1 MKGSL
6 KYFILSAALFWCC
19 NQASAQRTMPGRSTV
34 AIMGG
39 WNGSS
44 VRAGAFFGQYT
55 LNGYWEAGLVGDEHM
70 IPMSVGGKLHCDDVV
85 VSGEYQFR
93 MAAARSR
100 VFNLYGG
107 GGVFLGAEL
116 VDPMRRLPDYLSLPV
131 PSVSFQWGIYAKM
144 VAELYLGRR
153 LAVTASAS
161 VPLTPGNK
169 FRVLGYTVG
178 IGLKMIL

>member
-1 MKGSL
+1 MKRTL
-6 KYFILSAALFWCC
+6 KYFILAVALFWCC
-19 NQASAQRTMPGRSTV
+19 TQASAQRTMPGRSSV

-44 VRAGAFFGQYT
+44 VSAGAFFGKYT
-55 LNGYWEAGLVGDEHM
+55 LNGYWEAGLVGDDYM
-70 IPMSVGGKLHCDDVV
+70 VPMSVGGKLHYDDVV

-93 MAAARSR
+93 LAAARSR
-100 VFNLYGG
+100 VLNLYAG
-107 GGVFLGAEL
+107 GGVFAGAEL
-116 VDPMRRLPDYLSLPV
+116 VDLMHRLPEYLSLSV
-131 PSVSFQWGIYAKM
+131 PSASFHWGIYAKM

-161 VPLTPGNK
+161 VPLTPTNK
-169 FRVLGYTVG
+169 FRVLGFTAG